1 MRGDCAVRCVTT
13 QAARSSVVSTA
24 TGPNPGQESSSCPR
38 LSRFI
43 SAFHNLSAGDLA
55 DEHGQ
60 LSAQIADLETRKR
73 AVAGELI
80 SRGLCEAEGAL
91 FRSVTVAATMVSSLD
106 RAGIEKEMGEA
117 WIARFLKFSK
127 RSAFVK
133 TTARTGAVRLAA

>member
-1 MRGDCAVRCVTT
+1 MRDDCAVRCVTT
-13 QAARSSVVSTA
+13 QAARSTVVSTA

-73 AVAGELI
+73 AIAGEVI
-80 SRGLCEAEGAL
+80 RRGVSEAEGAL
-91 FRSVTVAATMVSSLD
+91 FRSIVISEAMVCTLD
-106 RAGIEKEMGEA
+106 RPGVEREMGEA
-117 WIARFLKFSK
+117 WVARFLKWSK
-127 RSAFVK
+127 RSAHVK
-133 TTARTGAVRLAA
+133 TTASTGTVRLAA

>member
-1 MRGDCAVRCVTT
+1 MRDDCAVRCVTT

-55 DEHGQ
+55 DEDGQ

-73 AVAGELI
+73 AIDGEVI
-80 SRGLCEAEGAL
+80 RRCVCEAEGAL
-91 FRSVTVAATMVSSLD
+91 FRRVVIREAVVCTLVRPGVET
-106 RAGIEKEMGEA
+106 EMGGA
-117 WIARFLKFSK
+117 W
-127 RSAFVK
+127 V
-133 TTARTGAVRLAA
+133 AVLLDWAELPA